1 MTWAATVKEST
12 NRTIFTELPA
22 IFKRFRFCFIVCT
35 MCLAMIIVFAFLPL
49 MEWQIIDWVYV
60 LSFAWRSCLFRDSQL
75 VSATAPSFRS
85 RWSSEV
91 TSSIRSY

>member
-22 IFKRFRFCFIVCT
+22 IFKRFRTCFIVCT
-35 MCLAMIIVFAFLPL
+35 LCLIMILVFAFLPL

-60 LSFAWRSCLFRDSQL
+60 SFLL
-75 VSATAPSFRS
+75 PP
-85 RWSSEV
+85 
-91 TSSIRSY
+91 